1 MEENNKKQQ
10 AVRLVIVVVLAVIL
24 SLIAY
29 RLSPPANAQEDAT
42 PSVRDLV
49 REKVK
54 EKLDT
59 LTKKP
64 TGVVG
69 TLQQI
74 TDKTLEIKTISNK
87 IQLVSTDEETKFLQV
102 IKGKSKEI
110 KFEELSLDQYI
121 VAMGYKNG
129 KDVIEVKR
137 IVIYD
142 QSPIGIVR
150 NSFFG
155 KVTKAEK
162 NSLTFETLNKESQTV
177 KTTSKTTT
185 TAKDKKSGE
194 QITLQFSDIKADDR
208 IIAIGKTNENG
219 SFETTRIHVLS
230 EKTPSAKPTLA
241 PKTPAKPTPTPLEA
255 NP

>member
-1 MEENNKKQQ
+1 MGVN
-10 AVRLVIVVVLAVIL
+10 IS
-24 SLIAY
+24 SLLPI
-29 RLSPPANAQEDAT
+29 
-42 PSVRDLV
+42 
-49 REKVK
+49 
-54 EKLDT
+54 
-59 LTKKP
+59 
-64 TGVVG
+64 
-69 TLQQI
+69 
-74 TDKTLEIKTISNK
+74 
-87 IQLVSTDEETKFLQV
+87 
-102 IKGKSKEI
+102 KEI